1 MSNIYQQLP
10 LVSIII
16 NNYNYVCFLKEAIDS
31 ALNQTYL
38 HVEVIVVD
46 DGSTDNSQ
54 EVITSYGNRIIPVLK
69 ENGGQASAINAG
81 FAVIKGEIAIFL
93 DADDVLL
100 PDIVQRVVAVFQ
112 ARPGLV
118 KVQYRLQVI
127 NVLGEVAGEVF
138 PSSRYMLSG
147 DLRQRI
153 LKFHGY
159 TWPNTSGNAFATS
172 VLYQILPMTEG
183 LFRGNPDEYLNN
195 LSVVFGSIV
204 SLDKVGAFYR
214 VHGKNNYYQARN
226 LIDFVR
232 LRQIILRTSE
242 IRVKQRELFKVLYS
256 IDIPEVE
263 SWNLSFL
270 KDRVVSLKLD
280 PLNHP
285 FKESLL
291 FLCMRGCICSTIY
304 PDMRW
309 HGRLLFIFWFLAMLF
324 VPKSIAKPLTEKL
337 LYPEERSRLIKKMV
351 AVIHTQLFHSHYP
364 REQESS
370 GKGLKT

>member
-1 MSNIYQQLP
+1 MSNIFQQLP

-16 NNYNYVCFLKEAIDS
+16 NNYNYGCFLKEAIDS

-172 VLYQILPMTEG
+172 VL
-183 LFRGNPDEYLNN
+183 
-195 LSVVFGSIV
+195 
-204 SLDKVGAFYR
+204 
-214 VHGKNNYYQARN
+214 H
-226 LIDFVR
+226 
-232 LRQIILRTSE
+232 
-242 IRVKQRELFKVLYS
+242 
-256 IDIPEVE
+256 
-263 SWNLSFL
+263 
-270 KDRVVSLKLD
+270 
-280 PLNHP
+280 
-285 FKESLL
+285 
-291 FLCMRGCICSTIY
+291 
-304 PDMRW
+304 
-309 HGRLLFIFWFLAMLF
+309 
-324 VPKSIAKPLTEKL
+324 
-337 LYPEERSRLIKKMV
+337 
-351 AVIHTQLFHSHYP
+351 
-364 REQESS
+364 
-370 GKGLKT
+370 